1 MAKTLKN
8 GINYIETGKL
18 VLFGAGLLIL
28 YKILKGTGII
38 KTGQEAA
45 AQNLNENV
53 DFFKWS
59 QPNFYNQQP
68 PANKVRVLKTQSA
81 ADSIALL
88 IYESYDAFDD
98 DEEQMQ
104 GALKQLTY
112 KEQYSQIAAR
122 FFALYAED
130 LTRFLKAHFSESEL
144 FPVWQHIEN
153 LPLYKNK

>member
-1 MAKTLKN
+1 MAKENKIDAFEVGKWALIIGLFYAGYKTLQKLGLINTEQETKEEETSAAVDSKQWAQPSFYLKN
-8 GINYIETGKL
+8 PPTN
-18 VLFGAGLLIL
+18 
-28 YKILKGTGII
+28 KIK
-38 KTGQEAA
+38 
-45 AQNLNENV
+45 
-53 DFFKWS
+53 
-59 QPNFYNQQP
+59 
-68 PANKVRVLKTQSA
+68 VLKTQSA
-81 ADSIALL
+81 ADSIAFL

-130 LTRFLKAHFSESEL
+130 LTRFLKAHFDESEL